1 MYDIISGIIDHAYIQ
16 GDSMQQY
23 IIYACATIIPV
34 FCVMLFDSVRFVF
47 RAFLGR
53 RK

>member
-1 MYDIISGIIDHAYIQ
+1 MYDIVSGIIDHTYAT
-16 GDSMQQY
+16 GDSGQQY
-23 IIYACATIIPV
+23 VYYILTVIIP
-34 FCVMLFDSVRFVF
+34 LFTVIIADSMRFVF

>member
-1 MYDIISGIIDHAYIQ
+1 MYDIISGIIDHAYTQ
-16 GDSMQQY
+16 GDSAQQY
-23 IIYACATIIPV
+23 IYYACTVIIPIFTV
-34 FCVMLFDSVRFVF
+34 VIVDSVRFVF